1 MRYRDIFL
9 AFFRAGILG
18 FGGGPACLPII
29 QKEVV
34 GRYGWMTSEEFG
46 EIVAI
51 ANALPGPIN
60 TKMSGYIGYRLK
72 GPLGSFFGVSATV
85 LPSVIMMIV
94 FLGTLENFSD
104 LPQVKGM
111 IQAIIPVVAVMLGLM
126 TWDMLKAAHK
136 GMKWL
141 TIAFHLL
148 AVSFLVAFVNIHPAI
163 VIALLLIWALF
174 GHKFSLKKAEN
185 KKAGE
190 VK

>member
-1 MRYRDIFL
+1 MKYKDIFL

-29 QKEVV
+29 QKEIVDK
-34 GRYGWMTSEEFG
+34 YGWLTKEDFS

-51 ANALPGPIN
+51 ANTLPGPIN

-72 GPLGSFFGVSATV
+72 GKLGSVFAISATV

-94 FLGTLENFSD
+94 FLGALENFSD
-104 LPQVKGM
+104 LPQVQGM

-136 GMKWL
+136 GLKWL
-141 TIAFHLL
+141 TIILHL
-148 AVSFLVAFVNIHPAI
+148 VIVGFLVAFVNVHPAI
-163 VIALLLIWALF
+163 IIALILLSALF
-174 GHKFSLKKAEN
+174 GHKISRKEG
-185 KKAGE
+185 AGQ
-190 VK
+190 